1 MVRPSGNAAAM
12 KPAIHIHLS
21 IDDDRWQAVAGAPA
35 LVRRRPG
42 RRSSA
47 RPAGLR
53 AAELSLVLASNSRV
67 RALNRA
73 WRKIDKPTNVLAFPA
88 EDGVRGRRCRRA
100 AAPARRRHPGLRD
113 GRRRGGRPGQAGGR
127 ACQPPG
133 RSRRAASARLRSRD
147 RRRGDR
153 HGSDR
158 DRILAGLGLPDPYRA
173 DKMRGSPEMSD
184 GLGVDPA

>member
-35 LVRRRPG
+35 LVRRA
-42 RRSSA
+42 A
-47 RPAGLR
+47 RAALKRQAGGLH

-88 EDGVRGRRCRRA
+88 DDAV
-100 AAPARRRHPGLRD
+100 
-113 GRRRGGRPGQAGGR
+113 AGG
-127 ACQPPG
+127 AAGGPP
-133 RSRRAASARLRSRD
+133 RQL
-147 RRRGDR
+147 GDV
-153 HGSDR
+153 
-158 DRILAGLGLPDPYRA
+158 ILAY
-173 DKMRGSPEMSD
+173 E
-184 GLGVDPA
+184 